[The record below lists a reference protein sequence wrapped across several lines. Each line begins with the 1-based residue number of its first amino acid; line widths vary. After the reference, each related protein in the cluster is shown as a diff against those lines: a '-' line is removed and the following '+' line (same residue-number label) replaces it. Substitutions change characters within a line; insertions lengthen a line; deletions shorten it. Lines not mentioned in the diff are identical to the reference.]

1 MITVPRRGVRYRR
14 LALLS
19 MEKGPVGVLSMLAII
34 SLGLRVGEK
43 AALDNPVSGKR
54 CRVEAKGLVNRLI
67 LSPRRKCAVV

>member
-34 SLGLRVGEK
+34 SLGLRVGRK
-43 AALDNPVSGKR
+43 LLWTIQYPVSD
-54 CRVEAKGLVNRLI
+54 A
-67 LSPRRKCAVV
+67 A